1 MREDN
6 IKDTKREKA
15 IIKSRRMSIIGFIV
29 AIALKAERQAK
40 LDERLNSNNIT
51 ISTNGKMGRNI
62 NEVRNELKLEAK
74 KENAVSDSNSVDS
87 KSASTDLSE
96 NNINNVNISD
106 SNSVDSKSASTDLSE
121 NNINNV
127 NNVKQNDVISTN
139 ASSVSGKDGK
149 NGKNKMADN
158 KSVSLNNQNNQ
169 NNTTGQNNQNNQNKQ
184 NQSNTENNGDA
195 SKNANSTENKAEFIR
210 PIEGETAKIFSMDSL
225 IYSETLQEWV
235 THRGIDIKAEK
246 GAEVKA
252 VADGTI
258 KSIKT
263 DPRYGIS
270 IIIKHSKGFESV
282 YACLLNEAQGL
293 KEGDTI
299 KQGQVIGNVGNSGI
313 FESAEGMHLH
323 FEMTKDGDY
332 VNPDIY
338 VK

>member
-29 AIALKAERQAK
+29 AIALLTTAIVLAMNQEKAERQAK

-96 NNINNVNISD
+96 NNINNV
-106 SNSVDSKSASTDLSE
+106 K
-121 NNINNV
+121 
-127 NNVKQNDVISTN
+127 KNDVISTN

-149 NGKNKMADN
+149 DGKNKMASN
-158 KSVSLNNQNNQ
+158 KSVSQNNQNKQ

-210 PIEGETAKIFSMDSL
+210 PIEGETEKIFSMDSL

-252 VADGTI
+252 IADGTI

-338 VK
+338 VKWEFVEKNKMPAILW

>member
-29 AIALKAERQAK
+29 AIALLTTAIVLAMNQEKAERQAK
-40 LDERLNSNNIT
+40 LDESLNSNNIT

-74 KENAVSDSNSVDS
+74 KENAVSDSNLVDS

-96 NNINNVNISD
+96 NNINNV
-106 SNSVDSKSASTDLSE
+106 K
-121 NNINNV
+121 
-127 NNVKQNDVISTN
+127 KNDVISTN

-149 NGKNKMADN
+149 DGKNKMADN
-158 KSVSLNNQNNQ
+158 KSVSQNNQKNQNKQ

-195 SKNANSTENKAEFIR
+195 SKNANSTENRAEFIR

>member
-29 AIALKAERQAK
+29 AIALLTTAIVLAMNQEKAERQAK
-40 LDERLNSNNIT
+40 LDESLNSNNIT

-96 NNINNVNISD
+96 NNINNVN
-106 SNSVDSKSASTDLSE
+106 
-121 NNINNV
+121 
-127 NNVKQNDVISTN
+127 NVKQNDVISTN

-158 KSVSLNNQNNQ
+158 KSVSLNNQNNQNNQ

>member
-15 IIKSRRMSIIGFIV
+15 ITKSRRMSIIGFIV
-29 AIALKAERQAK
+29 AIALLTTAIVLAMNQEKAERQAK
-40 LDERLNSNNIT
+40 LDESLNSNNIT

-87 KSASTDLSE
+87 KSASADLSE
-96 NNINNVNISD
+96 NNINNV
-106 SNSVDSKSASTDLSE
+106 K
-121 NNINNV
+121 
-127 NNVKQNDVISTN
+127 KNDVISTN
-139 ASSVSGKDGK
+139 ASSFSEKDGK
-149 NGKNKMADN
+149 DSKNKMASN
-158 KSVSLNNQNNQ
+158 KSVS
-169 NNTTGQNNQNNQNKQ
+169 QNNQNNQNKQ

-210 PIEGETAKIFSMDSL
+210 PIEGETEKIFSMDSL

>member
-29 AIALKAERQAK
+29 AIALLTTAIVLAMNQEKAERQAK
-40 LDERLNSNNIT
+40 LDESLNSNNIT

-96 NNINNVNISD
+96 NNINN
-106 SNSVDSKSASTDLSE
+106 
-121 NNINNV
+121 INNA
-127 NNVKQNDVISTN
+127 KKNDVISTN

-149 NGKNKMADN
+149 DGKNKMADN
-158 KSVSLNNQNNQ
+158 KSVSQNNQNNQ
-169 NNTTGQNNQNNQNKQ
+169 NKQNNTTGENNQNNQNKQ

>member
-29 AIALKAERQAK
+29 AIALLTTAIVLAMNQEKAERQAK
-40 LDERLNSNNIT
+40 LDESLNSNNIT

-96 NNINNVNISD
+96 NNINNVN
-106 SNSVDSKSASTDLSE
+106 
-121 NNINNV
+121 
-127 NNVKQNDVISTN
+127 NVKQNDVISTN

-158 KSVSLNNQNNQ
+158 KSVSLNNQ

-235 THRGIDIKAEK
+235 THRGIDIKAKK

-252 VADGTI
+252 IADGTI

>member
-15 IIKSRRMSIIGFIV
+15 IIKSRKMSIIGFIV
-29 AIALKAERQAK
+29 AIALLTTAIVLAMNQEKAERQAK
-40 LDERLNSNNIT
+40 LDESLNSNNIT

-96 NNINNVNISD
+96 NNINNV
-106 SNSVDSKSASTDLSE
+106 K
-121 NNINNV
+121 
-127 NNVKQNDVISTN
+127 KNDVISTN
-139 ASSVSGKDGK
+139 VSSVSGKDGK
-149 NGKNKMADN
+149 DGKNKMASN
-158 KSVSLNNQNNQ
+158 KSVSQNNQ
-169 NNTTGQNNQNNQNKQ
+169 NKQNNKTGQNNQNNQNKQ

-195 SKNANSTENKAEFIR
+195 SKNANSAENNVEFIR

-252 VADGTI
+252 IADGTI

>member
-15 IIKSRRMSIIGFIV
+15 IIKSRSMSIIGFIV
-29 AIALKAERQAK
+29 AIALLTTAIVLAMNQEKAERQAK
-40 LDERLNSNNIT
+40 LDESLNSNNIT

-74 KENAVSDSNSVDS
+74 KENAV
-87 KSASTDLSE
+87 
-96 NNINNVNISD
+96 SD

-210 PIEGETAKIFSMDSL
+210 PIEGETTKIFSMDSL

-252 VADGTI
+252 IADGTI

>member
-6 IKDTKREKA
+6 IKDTKRENA

-29 AIALKAERQAK
+29 AIALLTTAIVLAMNQEKAERQAK
-40 LDERLNSNNIT
+40 LDESLNSNNIT

-74 KENAVSDSNSVDS
+74 KENAVLDSNSVDS

-96 NNINNVNISD
+96 NNINNV
-106 SNSVDSKSASTDLSE
+106 K
-121 NNINNV
+121 
-127 NNVKQNDVISTN
+127 KNDVISTN

-149 NGKNKMADN
+149 DVKNKMASN
-158 KSVSLNNQNNQ
+158 KSVSQNNQ

-184 NQSNTENNGDA
+184 NKSNTENNGDA
-195 SKNANSTENKAEFIR
+195 SKNANSAENNAEFIR

-252 VADGTI
+252 IADGTI

>member
-29 AIALKAERQAK
+29 AIALLTTAIVLAMNQEKAERQAK
-40 LDERLNSNNIT
+40 LDESLNSNNIT

-74 KENAVSDSNSVDS
+74 KENAVSDSNS
-87 KSASTDLSE
+87 
-96 NNINNVNISD
+96 I
-106 SNSVDSKSASTDLSE
+106 DSKSASTDLSE

-195 SKNANSTENKAEFIR
+195 SKNANSAENNAEFIR

-252 VADGTI
+252 IADGTI

>member
-15 IIKSRRMSIIGFIV
+15 ITKSRRMSIIGFIV
-29 AIALKAERQAK
+29 AIALLTTAIVLAMNQEKAERQAK
-40 LDERLNSNNIT
+40 LDESLNSNNIT

-74 KENAVSDSNSVDS
+74 KENTVSDSNSVDS

-96 NNINNVNISD
+96 NNINNV
-106 SNSVDSKSASTDLSE
+106 K
-121 NNINNV
+121 
-127 NNVKQNDVISTN
+127 KNDVISTN

-149 NGKNKMADN
+149 ESKNKIADN
-158 KSVSLNNQNNQ
+158 KSVSQNNQ
-169 NNTTGQNNQNNQNKQ
+169 KNTTGQNNQNNQNKQ
-184 NQSNTENNGDA
+184 NQSNIENNGDA
-195 SKNANSTENKAEFIR
+195 SKNANSTENNAEFIR

-338 VK
+338 VKWKFVENVIKM

>member
-29 AIALKAERQAK
+29 LAMNQEKAERQAK
-40 LDERLNSNNIT
+40 LDESLNSNNIT

-74 KENAVSDSNSVDS
+74 KENAV
-87 KSASTDLSE
+87 
-96 NNINNVNISD
+96 SD

-252 VADGTI
+252 IADGTI

-299 KQGQVIGNVGNSGI
+299 KQGQVIGNVGNSGV

>member
-15 IIKSRRMSIIGFIV
+15 ITKSRRMSIIGFIV
-29 AIALKAERQAK
+29 AIALLTTAIVLAMNQEKAERQAK

-96 NNINNVNISD
+96 NNINNV
-106 SNSVDSKSASTDLSE
+106 K
-121 NNINNV
+121 
-127 NNVKQNDVISTN
+127 KNDVISTN

-299 KQGQVIGNVGNSGI
+299 KQGQVIGNVGNSGV

>member
-29 AIALKAERQAK
+29 AIALLTTAIVLAMNQEKAERQAK
-40 LDERLNSNNIT
+40 LDESLNSNNIT

-96 NNINNVNISD
+96 NNINNVN
-106 SNSVDSKSASTDLSE
+106 
-121 NNINNV
+121 
-127 NNVKQNDVISTN
+127 NVKQNDVISTN

-158 KSVSLNNQNNQ
+158 KSVSLNNQ

-252 VADGTI
+252 IADGTI

>member
-29 AIALKAERQAK
+29 AIALLTTAIVLAMNQEKAERQAK
-40 LDERLNSNNIT
+40 LDESLNSNNIT

-96 NNINNVNISD
+96 NNINNVN
-106 SNSVDSKSASTDLSE
+106 
-121 NNINNV
+121 
-127 NNVKQNDVISTN
+127 NVKQNDVISTN
-139 ASSVSGKDGK
+139 ASSVSAKDGK

-252 VADGTI
+252 IADGTI

-299 KQGQVIGNVGNSGI
+299 KQGQVIGNVGNSGV

>member
-29 AIALKAERQAK
+29 AIALLTTAIVLAMNQEKAERQAK
-40 LDERLNSNNIT
+40 LDESLNSNNIT

-74 KENAVSDSNSVDS
+74 KENAVSDSNSVNS
-87 KSASTDLSE
+87 KSASTNLSE
-96 NNINNVNISD
+96 NNINN
-106 SNSVDSKSASTDLSE
+106 
-121 NNINNV
+121 INNV
-127 NNVKQNDVISTN
+127 KKNDVISTN

-149 NGKNKMADN
+149 DGKNKMASN
-158 KSVSLNNQNNQ
+158 KSVSQNNQ

-195 SKNANSTENKAEFIR
+195 SKNANSAENNAEFIR

-252 VADGTI
+252 IADGTI

>member
-1 MREDN
+1 MRE
-6 IKDTKREKA
+6 REKA

-29 AIALKAERQAK
+29 AIALLTTAIVLAMNQEKAERQAK
-40 LDERLNSNNIT
+40 LDESLNSNNIT

-74 KENAVSDSNSVDS
+74 KENAV
-87 KSASTDLSE
+87 
-96 NNINNVNISD
+96 SD

-252 VADGTI
+252 IADGTI

-299 KQGQVIGNVGNSGI
+299 KQGQVIGNVGNSGV

>member
-15 IIKSRRMSIIGFIV
+15 ITKSRRMSIIGFIV
-29 AIALKAERQAK
+29 AIALLTTAIVLAMNQEKAERQAK
-40 LDERLNSNNIT
+40 LDESLNSNNIT

-74 KENAVSDSNSVDS
+74 KENAVSDSNSVNS

-96 NNINNVNISD
+96 NNINNV
-106 SNSVDSKSASTDLSE
+106 K
-121 NNINNV
+121 
-127 NNVKQNDVISTN
+127 KNDVISTN

-149 NGKNKMADN
+149 DVKNKMADN
-158 KSVSLNNQNNQ
+158 KSVSQNNQNNQ

-195 SKNANSTENKAEFIR
+195 SKNANSAENNAEFIR
-210 PIEGETAKIFSMDSL
+210 SIEGETAKIFSMDSL

-252 VADGTI
+252 IADGTI

-338 VK
+338 VKW

>member
-15 IIKSRRMSIIGFIV
+15 ITKSRRMSIIGFIV
-29 AIALKAERQAK
+29 AIALLTIAIVLAMNQEKAERQAK
-40 LDERLNSNNIT
+40 LDESLNSNNIT

-96 NNINNVNISD
+96 NNINNV
-106 SNSVDSKSASTDLSE
+106 K
-121 NNINNV
+121 
-127 NNVKQNDVISTN
+127 KNDVISTN

-149 NGKNKMADN
+149 DSKNKMADN
-158 KSVSLNNQNNQ
+158 KSVSQNNQNNQNKQ

-195 SKNANSTENKAEFIR
+195 SKNVNSTENNAEFIR

>member
-6 IKDTKREKA
+6 IKDTKRENA

-29 AIALKAERQAK
+29 AIALLTTAIVLAMNQEKAERQAK
-40 LDERLNSNNIT
+40 LDGSLNSNNIT

-96 NNINNVNISD
+96 NNINNV
-106 SNSVDSKSASTDLSE
+106 K
-121 NNINNV
+121 
-127 NNVKQNDVISTN
+127 KNDVISTN

-149 NGKNKMADN
+149 DVKNKMADN
-158 KSVSLNNQNNQ
+158 KSVSQNNQNNQ

-195 SKNANSTENKAEFIR
+195 SKNANSAENNAEFIR

-252 VADGTI
+252 IADGTI

-299 KQGQVIGNVGNSGI
+299 EQGQVIGNVGNSGI

>member
-15 IIKSRRMSIIGFIV
+15 ITKSRRMSIIGFIV
-29 AIALKAERQAK
+29 AIALLTTAIVLAMNQEKAERQAK
-40 LDERLNSNNIT
+40 LDESLNSNNIT

-96 NNINNVNISD
+96 NNINNV
-106 SNSVDSKSASTDLSE
+106 K
-121 NNINNV
+121 
-127 NNVKQNDVISTN
+127 KNDVISTN

-149 NGKNKMADN
+149 DSKNKMASN
-158 KSVSLNNQNNQ
+158 KSVSPNNQK
-169 NNTTGQNNQNNQNKQ
+169 NTTGQNNQNNQNKQ
-184 NQSNTENNGDA
+184 NKSNTENNGDA
-195 SKNANSTENKAEFIR
+195 SKNANSAENNAEFIR

-252 VADGTI
+252 IADGTI

>member
-15 IIKSRRMSIIGFIV
+15 ITKSRRMSIIGFIV
-29 AIALKAERQAK
+29 AIALLTTAIVLAMNQEKAERQAK
-40 LDERLNSNNIT
+40 LDESLNSNNIT

-96 NNINNVNISD
+96 NNINNV
-106 SNSVDSKSASTDLSE
+106 K
-121 NNINNV
+121 
-127 NNVKQNDVISTN
+127 KNDVISTN

-149 NGKNKMADN
+149 DGKNKMASN
-158 KSVSLNNQNNQ
+158 KSVS
-169 NNTTGQNNQNNQNKQ
+169 QNNQNNQNKQ
-184 NQSNTENNGDA
+184 NKSNTENNGDA

-210 PIEGETAKIFSMDSL
+210 PIEGETEKIFSMDSL

-246 GAEVKA
+246 GAEVK
-252 VADGTI
+252 VIADGTI

>member
-29 AIALKAERQAK
+29 AIALLTTAIVLAMNQEKAERQAK
-40 LDERLNSNNIT
+40 LDESLNSNNIT

-87 KSASTDLSE
+87 KSASSDLSE
-96 NNINNVNISD
+96 NNINNV
-106 SNSVDSKSASTDLSE
+106 K
-121 NNINNV
+121 
-127 NNVKQNDVISTN
+127 KNDVISTN

-252 VADGTI
+252 IADGTI

-299 KQGQVIGNVGNSGI
+299 KQGQVIGNVGNSGV

>member
-15 IIKSRRMSIIGFIV
+15 ITKSRRMSIIGFIV
-29 AIALKAERQAK
+29 AIALLTTAIVLAMNQEKAERQAK
-40 LDERLNSNNIT
+40 LDESLNSNNIT

-74 KENAVSDSNSVDS
+74 KENAV
-87 KSASTDLSE
+87 
-96 NNINNVNISD
+96 SD

-252 VADGTI
+252 IADGTI

-299 KQGQVIGNVGNSGI
+299 KQGQVIGNVGNSGV

>member
-15 IIKSRRMSIIGFIV
+15 ITKSRRMSIIGFIV
-29 AIALKAERQAK
+29 AIALLTTAIVLAMNQEKAERQAK
-40 LDERLNSNNIT
+40 LDESLNSNNIT
-51 ISTNGKMGRNI
+51 ISTNGKMERNI

-96 NNINNVNISD
+96 NNINNVN
-106 SNSVDSKSASTDLSE
+106 
-121 NNINNV
+121 NV
-127 NNVKQNDVISTN
+127 N

-252 VADGTI
+252 IADGTI

-299 KQGQVIGNVGNSGI
+299 KQGQVIGNVGNSGV

>member
-29 AIALKAERQAK
+29 AIALLTTAIVLAMNQEKAERQAK
-40 LDERLNSNNIT
+40 LDESLNSNNIT

-74 KENAVSDSNSVDS
+74 KENTV
-87 KSASTDLSE
+87 
-96 NNINNVNISD
+96 SD

-252 VADGTI
+252 IADGTI

>member
-6 IKDTKREKA
+6 IKDTKRENA

-29 AIALKAERQAK
+29 AIALLTTAIVLAMNQEKAERQAK
-40 LDERLNSNNIT
+40 LDESLNSNNIT

-74 KENAVSDSNSVDS
+74 KENAVSDSNSVNS

-96 NNINNVNISD
+96 NNINNV
-106 SNSVDSKSASTDLSE
+106 K
-121 NNINNV
+121 
-127 NNVKQNDVISTN
+127 KNDVISTN

-149 NGKNKMADN
+149 DVKNKMADN
-158 KSVSLNNQNNQ
+158 KSVSQNNQNNQ
-169 NNTTGQNNQNNQNKQ
+169 NKQNKQNKQ

-195 SKNANSTENKAEFIR
+195 SKNANSAENNAEFIR

-252 VADGTI
+252 IADGTI

-338 VK
+338 VKW

>member
-29 AIALKAERQAK
+29 AIALLTTAIVLAMNQEKAERQAK
-40 LDERLNSNNIT
+40 LDESLNSNNIT

-74 KENAVSDSNSVDS
+74 KENTV
-87 KSASTDLSE
+87 
-96 NNINNVNISD
+96 SD

-252 VADGTI
+252 IADGTI

-299 KQGQVIGNVGNSGI
+299 KQGQVIGNVGNSGV

>member
-15 IIKSRRMSIIGFIV
+15 ITKSRRMSIIGFIV
-29 AIALKAERQAK
+29 AIALLTTAIVLAMNQEKAERQAK
-40 LDERLNSNNIT
+40 LDESLNSNNIT

-87 KSASTDLSE
+87 KSASSDLSE
-96 NNINNVNISD
+96 NNINNV
-106 SNSVDSKSASTDLSE
+106 K
-121 NNINNV
+121 
-127 NNVKQNDVISTN
+127 KNDVISTN

-149 NGKNKMADN
+149 DGKNKMADN
-158 KSVSLNNQNNQ
+158 KSVSQNNQNNQKNQNKQ

-184 NQSNTENNGDA
+184 NKSNTENNGDA
-195 SKNANSTENKAEFIR
+195 SKNANSAENKAEFIR
-210 PIEGETAKIFSMDSL
+210 PIEGETEKIFSMDSL

-252 VADGTI
+252 IADGTI

-282 YACLLNEAQGL
+282 YACLLNEAQEL

>member
-6 IKDTKREKA
+6 IKDTKRENA
-15 IIKSRRMSIIGFIV
+15 ITKSRRMSIIGFIV
-29 AIALKAERQAK
+29 AIALLTTAIVLAMNQEKAERQAK
-40 LDERLNSNNIT
+40 LDESLNSNNIT

-96 NNINNVNISD
+96 NNINNV
-106 SNSVDSKSASTDLSE
+106 K
-121 NNINNV
+121 
-127 NNVKQNDVISTN
+127 KNDVISMN

-149 NGKNKMADN
+149 DGKNKMASN
-158 KSVSLNNQNNQ
+158 KSVS
-169 NNTTGQNNQNNQNKQ
+169 QNNQNNQNKQ
-184 NQSNTENNGDA
+184 NKSNTENNGDA

-210 PIEGETAKIFSMDSL
+210 PIEGETEKIFSMDSL

-246 GAEVKA
+246 GVEVKA
-252 VADGTI
+252 IADGTI

-338 VK
+338 VKWEFVEKNKMLATLW

>member
-6 IKDTKREKA
+6 IKDTKRENA

-29 AIALKAERQAK
+29 AIALLTTAIVLAMNQEKAERQAK
-40 LDERLNSNNIT
+40 LDGSLNSNNIT

-74 KENAVSDSNSVDS
+74 KENTLSDSNSVDS
-87 KSASTDLSE
+87 KSASIDLSE
-96 NNINNVNISD
+96 NNINNVKKN
-106 SNSVDSKSASTDLSE
+106 E
-121 NNINNV
+121 
-127 NNVKQNDVISTN
+127 VISTN
-139 ASSVSGKDGK
+139 ASSVSGKDDK
-149 NGKNKMADN
+149 KGKNKMADN
-158 KSVSLNNQNNQ
+158 KSVSQNNQNNQ
-169 NNTTGQNNQNNQNKQ
+169 NKQNKQNKQ

-195 SKNANSTENKAEFIR
+195 SKNANSAENNAEFIR

-246 GAEVKA
+246 GTEVKA
-252 VADGTI
+252 IMDGTI

-299 KQGQVIGNVGNSGI
+299 EQGQVIGNVGNSGI

>member
-15 IIKSRRMSIIGFIV
+15 ITKSRRMSIIGFIV
-29 AIALKAERQAK
+29 AIALLTTAIVLAMNQEKAERQAK
-40 LDERLNSNNIT
+40 LDESLNSNNIT

-87 KSASTDLSE
+87 KSASADLSE
-96 NNINNVNISD
+96 NNINNV
-106 SNSVDSKSASTDLSE
+106 K
-121 NNINNV
+121 
-127 NNVKQNDVISTN
+127 KNDVISTN

-149 NGKNKMADN
+149 DGKNKMASN
-158 KSVSLNNQNNQ
+158 KSVS
-169 NNTTGQNNQNNQNKQ
+169 QNNQNNQNKQ
-184 NQSNTENNGDA
+184 NKSNTENNGDA

-210 PIEGETAKIFSMDSL
+210 PIEGETEKIFSMDSL

-252 VADGTI
+252 IADGTI

>member
-29 AIALKAERQAK
+29 AIALLTTAIVLAMNQEKAERQAK
-40 LDERLNSNNIT
+40 LDESLNSNNIT
-51 ISTNGKMGRNI
+51 ISTNGKMERNI

-96 NNINNVNISD
+96 NNINNI
-106 SNSVDSKSASTDLSE
+106 

-127 NNVKQNDVISTN
+127 KKNDVISTN

-158 KSVSLNNQNNQ
+158 KSVSQNNQ

-195 SKNANSTENKAEFIR
+195 SKNANSTEKNAEFIR

-252 VADGTI
+252 IADGTI

>member
-6 IKDTKREKA
+6 IKDTKRENA

-29 AIALKAERQAK
+29 AIALLTTAIVLAMNQEKAERQAK
-40 LDERLNSNNIT
+40 LDESLNSNNIT

-74 KENAVSDSNSVDS
+74 KENTVSDSNSVDS

-96 NNINNVNISD
+96 NNINNV
-106 SNSVDSKSASTDLSE
+106 K
-121 NNINNV
+121 
-127 NNVKQNDVISTN
+127 KNDVISTN

-149 NGKNKMADN
+149 DVKNKMASN
-158 KSVSLNNQNNQ
+158 KSVSQNNQ

-195 SKNANSTENKAEFIR
+195 SKNANSAENNAEFIR

-252 VADGTI
+252 IADGTI

-338 VK
+338 VKW

>member
-6 IKDTKREKA
+6 IKDTKRKKA
-15 IIKSRRMSIIGFIV
+15 ITKSRRMSIIGFIV
-29 AIALKAERQAK
+29 AIALLTTAIVLAMNQEKAERQAK
-40 LDERLNSNNIT
+40 LDESLNSNNIT

-96 NNINNVNISD
+96 NNINNV
-106 SNSVDSKSASTDLSE
+106 K
-121 NNINNV
+121 
-127 NNVKQNDVISTN
+127 KNDVISMN

-149 NGKNKMADN
+149 DGKNKMASN
-158 KSVSLNNQNNQ
+158 KSVSQNNQNNQ

-210 PIEGETAKIFSMDSL
+210 PIEGETEKIFSMDSL

-246 GAEVKA
+246 GVEVKA
-252 VADGTI
+252 IADGTI